1 MASLTIYLDKDT
13 LMAVEKA
20 ARREAK
26 SVSRWAREHLAEAS
40 LEKAGWPDGYFE
52 AIAAFGGTGI
62 EIPSEVEVPLDD
74 ISVFSTGAGA
84 GAER

>member
-26 SVSRWAREHLAEAS
+26 SVSKWAREHLAEAS
-40 LEKAGWPDGYFE
+40 SEKVGWPDGYFE
-52 AIAAFGGTGI
+52 AIAAFGGTEI
-62 EIPSEVEVPLDD
+62 EIPPEVEGPLDD
-74 ISVFSTGAGA
+74 IVVHRTSTGAA
-84 GAER
+84 R